1 MRADVA
7 VRKLGVDR
15 RVDMR
20 RVTWLLTLAAVGIG
34 SFGLTLWATAPRPSI
49 QEEFRSDVERLAS
62 YGISGAGEFIDAA
75 MSLGLSRS
83 RQMAANIDAMRR
95 INDREVAAHGWL
107 ADPGGDATPLK
118 LLVFVGGKLAV
129 ATETQGE
136 RPDVARALALTQG
149 AEKNVSFQA
158 NFACAPDSRSTAP
171 CRARA
176 ASAPAGI
183 FGSLEKSACDAKYR
197 S

>member
-7 VRKLGVDR
+7 VHKLGVDR
-15 RVDMR
+15 RIDMR
-20 RVTWLLTLAAVGIG
+20 RVIWLLTLAAVGIG

-62 YGISGAGEFIDAA
+62 YGISGRGDLVNAV
-75 MSLGLSRS
+75 MSIGLYRS
-83 RQMAANIDAMRR
+83 DYMAANIDAMRR

-118 LLVFVGGKLAV
+118 LLVFVAGKLAV

-136 RPDVARALALTQG
+136 RPDVAREHALTQG

-158 NFACAPDSRSTAP
+158 NFDCAPGQQPVIIGLGLGKSYVRLNSPP
-171 CRARA
+171 C
-176 ASAPAGI
+176 P
-183 FGSLEKSACDAKYR
+183 
-197 S
+197 

>member
-15 RVDMR
+15 RVDLR
-20 RVTWLLTLAAVGIG
+20 RVTCLLTLAAVGIG
-34 SFGLTLWATAPRPSI
+34 SFGLTLWATAPRLSS
-49 QEEFRSDVERLAS
+49 QEDFRSDVERLAN
-62 YGISGAGEFIDAA
+62 YGISGRGDLINAV

-83 RQMAANIDAMRR
+83 RYMAAHIDGMSR

-118 LLVFVGGKLAV
+118 LLVFVAGKLAV

-136 RPDVARALALTQG
+136 RPDVARELALTQG
-149 AEKNVSFQA
+149 AEKNVSFQV
-158 NFACAPDSRSTAP
+158 NFGCAPGQQPVIIGLGLGKSYIRLKSPP
-171 CRARA
+171 C
-176 ASAPAGI
+176 P
-183 FGSLEKSACDAKYR
+183 
-197 S
+197 

>member
-1 MRADVA
+1 MAA
-7 VRKLGVDR
+7 SVDR
-15 RVDMR
+15 M
-20 RVTWLLTLAAVGIG
+20 I
-34 SFGLTLWATAPRPSI
+34 
-49 QEEFRSDVERLAS
+49 
-62 YGISGAGEFIDAA
+62 
-75 MSLGLSRS
+75 
-83 RQMAANIDAMRR
+83 R

-158 NFACAPDSRSTAP
+158 NFACAPGQQPVIVGLGLGKQYIRVKSPP
-171 CRARA
+171 C
-176 ASAPAGI
+176 P
-183 FGSLEKSACDAKYR
+183 
-197 S
+197 